1 MPRHGRFIT
10 IITQRIRII
19 EAVLQDSS
27 QAEVARLAAASRQ
40 LEDRNRKL
48 EAELREARDSADLL
62 EFRSVLVTTNSQV

>member
-62 EFRSVLVTTNSQV
+62 EFRSVLVTTNSQF

>member
-1 MPRHGRFIT
+1 M
-10 IITQRIRII
+10 RIII

-62 EFRSVLVTTNSQV
+62 EFRSEMVITNSHV

>member
-1 MPRHGRFIT
+1 M
-10 IITQRIRII
+10 RII

>member
-1 MPRHGRFIT
+1 MRM
-10 IITQRIRII
+10 I
-19 EAVLQDSS
+19 EVVLQDSS

-62 EFRSVLVTTNSQV
+62 EFRSEMVITNSHV

>member
-1 MPRHGRFIT
+1 M
-10 IITQRIRII
+10 RIII

-62 EFRSVLVTTNSQV
+62 EFRSEMVITNSQV

>member
-1 MPRHGRFIT
+1 M
-10 IITQRIRII
+10 RII
-19 EAVLQDSS
+19 EAVFQDSS

-62 EFRSVLVTTNSQV
+62 EFRSEMVITNSHV

>member
-1 MPRHGRFIT
+1 M
-10 IITQRIRII
+10 RII

-62 EFRSVLVTTNSQV
+62 EFRSEMVITNSHV

>member
-1 MPRHGRFIT
+1 MW
-10 IITQRIRII
+10 II

-62 EFRSVLVTTNSQV
+62 EFRSEMVITNSHV

>member
-1 MPRHGRFIT
+1 MRIT
-10 IITQRIRII
+10 I

-62 EFRSVLVTTNSQV
+62 EFRSEMVITNSHV

>member
-1 MPRHGRFIT
+1 M
-10 IITQRIRII
+10 RII

-62 EFRSVLVTTNSQV
+62 EFRSEMVMINSHVYINSIVA

>member
-1 MPRHGRFIT
+1 M
-10 IITQRIRII
+10 
-19 EAVLQDSS
+19 QDSS

-62 EFRSVLVTTNSQV
+62 EFRSVLVTTSAV

>member
-1 MPRHGRFIT
+1 MRIT
-10 IITQRIRII
+10 

-62 EFRSVLVTTNSQV
+62 EFRSEMVITNSHV

>member
-1 MPRHGRFIT
+1 M
-10 IITQRIRII
+10 RII

-62 EFRSVLVTTNSQV
+62 EFRSEMVITNIHV

>member
-1 MPRHGRFIT
+1 M
-10 IITQRIRII
+10 RII
-19 EAVLQDSS
+19 EADVLQDSS